1 MMQNIQE
8 PESMGSLLALTC
20 RLHFSRVHELLEKI
34 GLYRGQPPMLHA
46 LWEQEGLSH
55 TELATLLQISP
66 ATTTKMIQRMERAG
80 FIQRKS
86 DPQDQRLSRVY
97 LTEAGRVIRSEVE
110 AIWLHIEAETFAG
123 FSIEE
128 KESLRNFFLR
138 IQNNLSKGKSET

>member
-1 MMQNIQE
+1 
-8 PESMGSLLALTC
+8 
-20 RLHFSRVHELLEKI
+20 
-34 GLYRGQPPMLHA
+34 
-46 LWEQEGLSH
+46 
-55 TELATLLQISP
+55 
-66 ATTTKMIQRMERAG
+66 MIQRMERAG

-110 AIWLHIEAETFAG
+110 TIWLHIEAETFAG

>member
-1 MMQNIQE
+1 MQNIQE
-8 PESMGSLLALTC
+8 PEGMGSLLAQTC
-20 RLHFSRVHELLEKI
+20 RLHYARVHELVEAI

-46 LWEQEGLSH
+46 LWEQEGLTH
-55 TELATLLQISP
+55 TELAARLQISP

-97 LTEAGRVIRSEVE
+97 LTEAGRAIRSEVE

-128 KESLRNFFLR
+128 KESLRTFFLR
-138 IQNNLSKGKSET
+138 IHHNLSKGKSET